1 MNHNVNIW
9 KGTPR
14 GRAYRLR
21 ITTLETGSLKV
32 CARETWMNEGPRGT
46 AQPHLFPRTSY
57 AYMEPSIFIGKVPL
71 CLKQDPVASWSCL
84 LKEPLSAP
92 STCVPRCLFFIV
104 QLTCFSEGAGNFLSQ
119 EQGKKNLSWELAS
132 HCLKVWGFSHKTQYL
147 TYESCQGTSWKRG
160 SGWVGET
167 IQKGQF
173 PLVSRTG
180 EVRLPD

>member
-1 MNHNVNIW
+1 MPTGWESPLSRQEAWRCVQERHGW
-9 KGTPR
+9 MKGPGGQLSPTCSP
-14 GRAYRLR
+14 ALL
-21 ITTLETGSLKV
+21 TH
-32 CARETWMNEGPRGT
+32 TWS
-46 AQPHLFPRTSY
+46 HL
-57 AYMEPSIFIGKVPL
+57 FIGKVPL

>member
-1 MNHNVNIW
+1 MPTGWESPLSRQEAWRCVQERHGW
-9 KGTPR
+9 MKGPGGQLSPTCSP
-14 GRAYRLR
+14 ALL
-21 ITTLETGSLKV
+21 TH
-32 CARETWMNEGPRGT
+32 TWS
-46 AQPHLFPRTSY
+46 HL
-57 AYMEPSIFIGKVPL
+57 FIGKVPL
-71 CLKQDPVASWSCL
+71 CLKQDAVASWSCL

-132 HCLKVWGFSHKTQYL
+132 HCLKEWGFSHKTQYL
-147 TYESCQGTSWKRG
+147 TYESFQGTSCKRG

>member
-1 MNHNVNIW
+1 MPTGWESPPSRQEAWRCVQERHGW
-9 KGTPR
+9 MKGPGGQLSPTCSP
-14 GRAYRLR
+14 ALL
-21 ITTLETGSLKV
+21 TH
-32 CARETWMNEGPRGT
+32 TWS
-46 AQPHLFPRTSY
+46 HL
-57 AYMEPSIFIGKVPL
+57 FIGKVPL

-167 IQKGQF
+167 VQKGQF